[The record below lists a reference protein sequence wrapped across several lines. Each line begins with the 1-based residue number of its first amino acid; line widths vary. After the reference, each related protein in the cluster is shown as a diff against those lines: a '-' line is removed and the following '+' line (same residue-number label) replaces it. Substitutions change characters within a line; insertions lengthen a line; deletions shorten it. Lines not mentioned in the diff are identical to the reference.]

1 VSHVV
6 SSIVQRRKVGSPT
19 RKAVL
24 MFMAGCASDDGTG
37 IWTSKQSMADDLE
50 MGRRTV
56 QVCIDDL
63 LSEGLIRE
71 TGRRACRNGFTV
83 EYSIVIEAIEA
94 LPSTRENGVT
104 RAGRA
109 PVSTRAGDAPVQ
121 DVHMTRAGRARQDV
135 QDVHINLPRTIHEPR
150 KEEPPCV
157 PPEAKPE
164 PKARLPADWTL
175 SDEGWAY
182 ARSKKIPD
190 EDIADEARGFHAY
203 WSDRSGPDA
212 RKSARG
218 WEQCWAGW
226 CRRIAGRYAAGR
238 GMAFQAKA
246 SGHGRGSSL
255 ASVVA
260 QRIIDG
266 KV

>member
-1 VSHVV
+1 MKMVFESGTLEPYDRLVMLVLAEHADEHGICYPSVSRISARSGMGERGVQGVLKRLQDRGH
-6 SSIVQRRKVGSPT
+6 IVIDHNGGKRGANLYRLNM
-19 RKAVL
+19 AVTP
-24 MFMAGCASDDGTG
+24 APGAPIDPRTGCA
-37 IWTSKQSMADDLE
+37 
-50 MGRRTV
+50 
-56 QVCIDDL
+56 
-63 LSEGLIRE
+63 
-71 TGRRACRNGFTV
+71 
-83 EYSIVIEAIEA
+83 
-94 LPSTRENGVT
+94 PP
-104 RAGRA
+104 A
-109 PVSTRAGDAPVQ
+109 PDAPAP
-121 DVHMTRAGRARQDV
+121 DAPPPHPMHLTPAPGAPLPPHPVHPNR
-135 QDVHINLPRTIHEPR
+135 HLTIIEPS
-150 KEEPPCV
+150 EEKPPCV

-182 ARSKKIPD
+182 ARSKNIPD

>member
-1 VSHVV
+1 MN
-6 SSIVQRRKVGSPT
+6 GLPYY
-19 RKAVL
+19 KAYPRDFIEGTIGMAFELKGAYRLVL
-24 MFMAGCASDDGTG
+24 DLIYMQNGRLPDDARYISGQLGC
-37 IWTSKQSMADDLE
+37 
-50 MGRRTV
+50 TV
-56 QVCIDDL
+56 RAWN
-63 LSEGLIRE
+63 GYRAKLIE
-71 TGRRACRNGFTV
+71 LGKLTA
-83 EYSIVIEAIEA
+83 
-94 LPSTRENGVT
+94 ENGVISNF
-104 RAGRA
+104 RASLELDNLREISRKNSENA
-109 PVSTRAGDAPVQ
+109 S
-121 DVHMTRAGRARQDV
+121 
-135 QDVHINLPRTIHEPR
+135 LPRKNKDLGVAVAKRTQSHTEPEPYTEDTSVSSYVTQP
-150 KEEPPCV
+150 KE
-157 PPEAKPE
+157 KPE
-164 PKARLPADWTL
+164 PKARLPAEWAL

-182 ARSKKIPD
+182 ARSKNIPD
-190 EDIADEARGFHAY
+190 KDIEDEARGFHAY

-238 GMAFQAKA
+238 SVAFQAKA